1 MRLSEA
7 IRLGAMLK
15 PQTTGHYR
23 KAGATC
29 ALGAAADAAGIKR
42 DMDNKLFLRFPILSI
57 EDWPEPPVKIQRPGF
72 LASQGGQNPMS
83 LYTVIWRLNDDAE
96 LTREQIADYVATIEA
111 RHDTRCAQYRAEAEA
126 KYQEVHA

>member
-42 DMDNKLFLRFPILSI
+42 DMNNKLFLRFPILSI
-57 EDWPEPPVKIQRPGF
+57 KDWPEPPVKIYLDPWDDRDGQRR
-72 LASQGGQNPMS
+72 MS

>member
-57 EDWPEPPVKIQRPGF
+57 EDCRDGQR
-72 LASQGGQNPMS
+72 MS
-83 LYTVIWRLNDDAE
+83 LYTVIWRLNDDAK
-96 LTREQIADYVATIEA
+96 LTREQIADHVATIEA

>member
-57 EDWPEPPVKIQRPGF
+57 EDWPEPPVKIYRLTDDRDGQRR
-72 LASQGGQNPMS
+72 MS

>member
-42 DMDNKLFLRFPILSI
+42 DMGNKLFLRFPILFI
-57 EDWPEPPVKIQRPGF
+57 EIYLDPWDILADDRDGQR
-72 LASQGGQNPMS
+72 MS
-83 LYTVIWRLNDDAE
+83 LYTVIWHLNDDAK

>member
-1 MRLSEA
+1 
-7 IRLGAMLK
+7 MLK

-57 EDWPEPPVKIQRPGF
+57 GDWPEPPVKIYLDPC
-72 LASQGGQNPMS
+72 MS
-83 LYTVIWRLNDDAE
+83 LYTVIWRLNDDAK

>member
-42 DMDNKLFLRFPILSI
+42 DMGNKLFLRFPILSI
-57 EDWPEPPVKIQRPGF
+57 EDWPEPPVKIYLDPWAVDTHNR
-72 LASQGGQNPMS
+72 MS